1 MLFKKISNK
10 LLIVA
15 FLIVLDNFAFIWK
28 GKQNDLSNEK
38 DNWIYVENKL
48 ERKIAFLEF
57 ENETTSRKEDF
68 NAYRESIPKSI
79 AKQLRGIEHLD
90 LPSKDFIPTIKNR
103 EKYKI
108 FKIQSN
114 DYTSLSEEY
123 YDFLQGSR
131 YEAKKIL
138 DEITATNVSITNNA
152 ASITN
157 EVASNVLSIT
167 NNAASLTNEV
177 VSIVSTNG
185 VTSTNKSVGALAKQ
199 TIKFF
204 AETRVAYTETN
215 QNEYIFYGYQDSP
228 SSYIDAQLI
237 NEEDTDKISLPIYTN
252 ENGIRFFIYENNQ
265 PKKLLLNEKLY
276 SFNTSLEKATQ
287 SIEAD
292 YIIYGSY
299 KVEGIHFF
307 LDVFIINY
315 EKKTIVNI
323 YSEKIKNSQIREKI
337 RQLSQFIIAYL
348 EEKEIVQ
355 NITFTSD
362 PPGTSLYLDNKF
374 QGKMP
379 LVFPSFV
386 KKQYS
391 YRVSLENHVLYDIE
405 TNLPGNAEKLSIDR
419 SDGIVSFNM
428 QTTASEENFANLNVR
443 INNDV
448 SSDFYFNS
456 DLVAVS
462 ETNFNRTLPPGNYYL
477 SVSSENHITR
487 NFKVEL
493 DRGEDLDLSFKMFP
507 DKSNPVRDFFFN
519 HGRNVKI
526 FSILGFFLGTSTIAV
541 YLQTLELEDKRNEI
555 DRRLREVSDTT
566 IGYNSLRNYRNHL
579 TEQYDT
585 YALASAGLFAGTLL
599 SFTSAL
605 FAHYFDIWEDRIKIE
620 SSFEHGRDAKFKVKT
635 SVKF

>member
-28 GKQNDLSNEK
+28 GKENDLSNEK

-90 LPSKDFIPTIKNR
+90 LPSKDFIPIIKNR

-108 FKIQSN
+108 FNIKSK
-114 DYTSLSEEY
+114 DYTSLKEEY

-157 EVASNVLSIT
+157 EVAS
-167 NNAASLTNEV
+167 
-177 VSIVSTNG
+177 IVSTNG
-185 VTSTNKSVGALAKQ
+185 VTSTNEIASTNKNVGDLAKQ
-199 TIKFF
+199 AIKFF
-204 AETRVAYTETN
+204 AETRIAYAETN

-237 NEEDTDKISLPIYTN
+237 SEEDTDKISLPIYTN

-292 YIIYGSY
+292 YIVYGSY

-307 LDVFIINY
+307 LDVFVINY

-355 NITFTSD
+355 NITFTSN

-405 TNLPGNAEKLSIDR
+405 TNLPGNTEKLSIDR

-428 QTTASEENFANLNVR
+428 QTTAGEEDFANLNVK

-487 NFKVEL
+487 NFKVDL

-519 HGRNVKI
+519 HARNVKI

-555 DRRLREVSDTT
+555 DRRLRELSDTT
-566 IGYNSLRNYRNHL
+566 IGYNNLSNYRTHL
-579 TEQYDT
+579 TRQYNT